1 MALRVARRRWDRF
14 AARREYPPGDCPGL
28 TRYPSEHFTGSM
40 HRVPV
45 WGASIVASGVGN
57 GEDRSKGI
65 ERRFWGPLIA
75 SSTVDSRREV
85 TSNRMSYSAANW
97 SGEAEPPGILRAR
110 KGRRADLQRHASTE

>member
-1 MALRVARRRWDRF
+1 MALRVARRRLHRY
-14 AARREYPPGDCPGL
+14 AARRECPL
-28 TRYPSEHFTGSM
+28 RLPRALRDPSEHLIGSM

-65 ERRFWGPLIA
+65 ERRFWAALIA